1 LLFTTKKKKIATVK
15 FGDIVSSHQNQHIT
29 TIMSLFEEQ
38 SIQVEL
44 FKKKKF
50 KETFINNGKMWKEL
64 FNENKP
70 ANTGNGFV
78 FGRFWVAVLRPA
90 WQVLQ
95 GN

>member
-1 LLFTTKKKKIATVK
+1 
-15 FGDIVSSHQNQHIT
+15 
-29 TIMSLFEEQ
+29 MSLFEEQ

-44 FKKKKF
+44 FKKKII
-50 KETFINNGKMWKEL
+50 ETFIDNGNKWKEL
-64 FNENKP
+64 FNEDEP
-70 ANTGNGFV
+70 ADTGNGFV